1 MWIVALTEQISA
13 RRIKIIVIITW
24 RKDEE
29 NFGFLCVKGQIGN
42 SSQVAHQL
50 CPKKID
56 QCYLPQRMVAWER
69 QEWIVCLI
77 RIALRLEAIASR
89 LEAIALQ
96 FEAIASRLEAIA
108 LRVEAIT
115 LRVGW
120 RPSLFFLGWRP
131 SLLGWRPSLLAWRPS
146 LVGWRPSLL
155 DGIEALNSLQV
166 AKAMNP

>member
-89 LEAIALQ
+89 LEAIALRLEAIALQ
-96 FEAIASRLEAIA
+96 FEAIASRLEAITI
-108 LRVEAIT
+108 LFRLEAIAIRLEAIAT
-115 LRVGW
+115 
-120 RPSLFFLGWRP
+120 SL
-131 SLLGWRPSLLAWRPS
+131 
-146 LVGWRPSLL
+146 
-155 DGIEALNSLQV
+155 EAV
-166 AKAMNP
+166 ASRLEAIAIRWH